1 MHYIFTIEGNIG
13 SGKSTLLN
21 ILKQNLT
28 NINNVEIE
36 YLPEPVAMWESIIDT
51 DGINIIEKFYNDNKK
66 YAFSFQMMAYISRIH
81 QIKKT
86 LKEKKNVIII
96 CERSVFTDKRVFTQM
111 LYDDKKISEIDYQ
124 IYNNWF
130 YEFIRDIP
138 ISGII
143 YLKTDTEICSKR
155 VVKRNRTGEDI
166 PIEYLENCNKYH
178 NKWLLY
184 ESIPLIILNGNQD
197 FNKNLPKTWINILK
211 TFIIDL
217 SPTFDTSMK
226 TPSLL
231 TDNGSNKF
239 FFKSL

>member
-28 NINNVEIE
+28 NINDTEII
-36 YLPEPVAMWESIIDT
+36 YLDEPVSTWESIQDKS
-51 DGINIIEKFYNDNKK
+51 GKNIIEKFYNDNKK

-81 QIKKT
+81 EIKKT
-86 LKEKKNVIII
+86 LKEKRNIIII
-96 CERSVFTDKRVFTQM
+96 CERSVFTDKKVFTQM
-111 LYDDKKISEIDYQ
+111 LYDDLKISYIDYQ

-130 YEFIRDIP
+130 YEFIMDIP

-143 YLKTDTEICSKR
+143 YLKTDTEICFKR
-155 VVKRNRTGEDI
+155 VKKRNRIGEDI
-166 PIEYLENCNKYH
+166 HIEYLENCNKYH

-184 ESIPLIILNGNQD
+184 EESIPLIILDGNND
-197 FNKNLPKTWINILK
+197 FNSKFPKSWLNILK

-217 SPTFDTSMK
+217 SPDFNKSIE
-226 TPSLL
+226 PLNLL
-231 TDNGSNKF
+231 VTGMPIY
-239 FFKSL
+239 

>member
-28 NINNVEIE
+28 NINDVEIE
-36 YLPEPVAMWESIIDT
+36 YLPEPVSMWESITDT

-86 LKEKKNVIII
+86 LKGKKNVIII
-96 CERSVFTDKRVFTQM
+96 CERSVFTDKKVFTQM

-217 SPTFDTSMK
+217 SPTFSTSMK
-226 TPSLL
+226 TPNVLI
-231 TDNGSNKF
+231 DNGMPIF
-239 FFKSL
+239 

>member
-28 NINNVEIE
+28 NINDIEIE

-143 YLKTDTEICSKR
+143 YLKTDTEICSTR

-231 TDNGSNKF
+231 TDNGMPIF
-239 FFKSL
+239 

>member
-231 TDNGSNKF
+231 TDNGMPIF
-239 FFKSL
+239 

>member
-28 NINNVEIE
+28 NINDVEIE
-36 YLPEPVAMWESIIDT
+36 YLPEPIAMWESIIDT

-231 TDNGSNKF
+231 TDNGMPIF
-239 FFKSL
+239 

>member
-28 NINNVEIE
+28 NINDVEIE
-36 YLPEPVAMWESIIDT
+36 YLPEPVSIWESIKDLSGT
-51 DGINIIEKFYNDNKK
+51 NIIEKFYNDNKK

-111 LYDDKKISEIDYQ
+111 LYDDKKISNIDYQ

-178 NKWLLY
+178 NQWLLY
-184 ESIPLIILNGNQD
+184 ESIPLIILNGNKD
-197 FNKNLPKTWINILK
+197 FNKNLPKTWINLLK

-217 SPTFDTSMK
+217 SPTFDKTIK
-226 TPSLL
+226 TPDLL
-231 TDNGSNKF
+231 SENGMPIF
-239 FFKSL
+239 